1 MLQIK
6 NLGINLIKDDR
17 KLLENFDLALN
28 PEDKVGLIGEEGNGK
43 SILLKT
49 IIDRKS
55 VENYAQISGE
65 IYKKEEIIGYL
76 PQSLDENFF
85 EITVGAYMNQVLDMS
100 LLDYNKLYKYLD
112 KFGLDEDL
120 VFGKLKLGE
129 LSGGERIKVLL
140 LFELLKEPT
149 VFLFDE
155 PTNDLDLESAS
166 FITKIMKDMKIPL
179 IFVSHDPELL
189 RKVAN
194 RIVHLEQVHRRQV
207 PRFTV
212 FNGPYDLYIRERE
225 NQIRIQTA
233 RANKDR
239 EEFAKKAERYRKVY
253 DSVNHAINATKNDIE
268 GKNLKDKMSSV
279 KSLGKRLDKEKEN
292 LTQRPDFEDSIG
304 MFFDENIDIPNSKVV
319 LDLKLD
325 KLLAGE
331 KILSKN
337 IELKVVGPEKICII
351 GKNGAGKTSLLKEI
365 YKNLSK
371 SNLKIGYMP
380 QDYFEYL
387 KDSETPISYLAKQ
400 DSKDE
405 KIRVS
410 NLLGSLN
417 FAREE
422 MERSLKSLSGGQKA
436 KVFFA
441 KMNMDGDQVLILDEP
456 TRNLSP
462 LSQPEIIGSLK
473 AYKGAIISV
482 SHDRDFI
489 EKVFD
494 EVYEL
499 DYAGLR
505 KIK

>member
-65 IYKKEEIIGYL
+65 IYKKDEIIGYL

-85 EITVGAYMNQVLDMS
+85 EITVEAYMNQLLDMS
-100 LLDYNKLYKYLD
+100 LLDYNKFYKYLD
-112 KFGLDEDL
+112 QFGLNEDL
-120 VFGKLKLGE
+120 VFGKLKLGD
-129 LSGGERIKVLL
+129 LSGGERIKALL

-166 FITKIMKDMKIPL
+166 FIIKIMKDMKIPL

-239 EEFAKKAERYRKVY
+239 EEFSKKAERYRKVY

-441 KMNMDGDQVLILDEP
+441 KMNMDQVLILDEP

-462 LSQPEIIGSLK
+462 LSQPEIIESLK
-473 AYKGAIISV
+473 AYKGAIIGV
-482 SHDRDFI
+482 SHDKDFI

-494 EVYEL
+494 KVYEL
-499 DYAGLR
+499 DYSGLR